1 MGALANAAALINS
14 EEWRD
19 LMMAAAIYQATK
31 VMEESEATPNHSKR
45 MQLAEEVLNNPQLVL
60 DRLVGL
66 VAGTPSIATIS
77 GIPSEIPDNNI
88 IARVEAV
95 WTPLAKIYYGP

>member
-1 MGALANAAALINS
+1 MGALANAAALMNS

-19 LMMAAAIYQATK
+19 LICAAAVYQATK
-31 VMEESEATPNHSKR
+31 VMEEPDTTQNHAKR
-45 MQLAEEVLNNPQLVL
+45 LELAEEVLNNPMLVL
-60 DRLVGL
+60 DRLVAL

-95 WTPLAKIYYGP
+95 WTQLAKIYYGA